1 MSLLLALSAALM
13 GQGDIEVT
21 GTKAEDPI
29 VCTRSRVHTVGTR
42 LASKRVC
49 KRKSEWT
56 VEARETR
63 RDLQASD
70 SRRIDPAPVPPPR

>member
-1 MSLLLALSAALM
+1 MSLLLSLGAVLLAPA
-13 GQGDIEVT
+13 DIEVT
-21 GTKAEDPI
+21 GTKPEDPI
-29 VCTRSRVHTVGTR
+29 ICTRSRVHTVGTR